1 MIRNYREIAKT
12 GSNLSLL
19 AAGKSQGTII
29 GSLFDRMKI
38 TKAPLLSFTD
48 TLPGISDSINTA
60 EQAGNIQLMENINI
74 MTDSMYMEEI
84 I

>member
-1 MIRNYREIAKT
+1 MIRNYRDIAKT

-29 GSLFDRMKI
+29 GCLFDRMKI
-38 TKAPLLSFTD
+38 AKAPLLSFTD

>member
-29 GSLFDRMKI
+29 GSLFDKMKI
-38 TKAPLLSFTD
+38 ARAPLLSFSD

-60 EQAGNIQLMENINI
+60 EQAGKYS
-74 MTDSMYMEEI
+74 TDREYYDR
-84 I
+84 

>member
-38 TKAPLLSFTD
+38 AKAPLLSFTD

-74 MTDSMYMEEI
+74 MTDNMYMEEI